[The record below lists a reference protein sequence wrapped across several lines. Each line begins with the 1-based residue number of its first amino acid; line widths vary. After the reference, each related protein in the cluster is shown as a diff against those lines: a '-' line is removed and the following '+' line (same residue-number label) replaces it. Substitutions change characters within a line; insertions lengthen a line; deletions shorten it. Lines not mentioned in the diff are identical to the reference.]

1 MSGHKITSSESVDN
15 ILLQSYHDPE
25 KLSFFEKLIYFIR
38 GILKLDVLDNHVN
51 DIAQRLHDFNQYPS
65 DSHGLP
71 VLIKMVLELKNMTIN
86 ELQKNYEIVQ
96 LCSMQKNER
105 SGEYHIENEKI
116 IFMYD
121 GYEIAEYTN
130 STYLNENSSYVHDSL
145 TNTNIPIRKGY
156 TFCQYKE
163 MENCFNDITMMFR
176 NIREANNPEQE
187 VNSLNLKT
195 NFEKLESLSEIN
207 DFMRVNNFISQE
219 EAGDSYSVR
228 FANINVKLN
237 EVVNNLNSDVVFT
250 LLNELED
257 NIYSLKDK
265 IVNDNR
271 VKKTILNEES
281 LINNIRYSE
290 EGGKNRKIEG
300 IKQTIDNIES
310 LIQYCRNSLNIKRY
324 SKTSLTDIVVLWPH
338 SLRPQ
343 Y

>member
-38 GILKLDVLDNHVN
+38 DILKLDVLDNHVN

-86 ELQKNYEIVQ
+86 ELQKNYEIIQ

>member
-38 GILKLDVLDNHVN
+38 DILKLDVLDNHVN

-130 STYLNENSSYVHDSL
+130 STYLNENGSYVHDSL

>member
-38 GILKLDVLDNHVN
+38 DILKLDVLDNHVN

-271 VKKTILNEES
+271 VKKLF
-281 LINNIRYSE
+281 LM
-290 EGGKNRKIEG
+290 KK
-300 IKQTIDNIES
+300 
-310 LIQYCRNSLNIKRY
+310 
-324 SKTSLTDIVVLWPH
+324 V
-338 SLRPQ
+338 
-343 Y
+343 

>member
-25 KLSFFEKLIYFIR
+25 KLSFFGKLIYFIR
-38 GILKLDVLDNHVN
+38 DILKLDVLDNHVN

-176 NIREANNPEQE
+176 NIIEANNPEQE
-187 VNSLNLKT
+187 MNSLNLKT

-290 EGGKNRKIEG
+290 EGGKNRKIDG